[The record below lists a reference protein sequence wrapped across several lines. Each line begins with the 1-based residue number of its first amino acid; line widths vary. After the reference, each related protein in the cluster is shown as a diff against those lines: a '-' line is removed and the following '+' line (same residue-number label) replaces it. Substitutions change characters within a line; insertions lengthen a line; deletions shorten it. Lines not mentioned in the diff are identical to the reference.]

1 VIGLRA
7 GRLVIDAPAE
17 AVSDADL
24 RDLYAP

>member
-1 VIGLRA
+1 VLGLRA
-7 GRLVIDAPAE
+7 GRLVMDTPAG